1 MLPKAKF
8 RGKLIFCMMGTGKTY
23 LANQSADITDTDKIY
38 CDILLTTPAGL
49 LDMMRALAPK
59 QHGLLHR
66 LALKCIREELDKGNT
81 VLTGSTM
88 FGKHC
93 HAAYGFDDPALLV
106 ERAISVDRPNRKA
119 IKYGKAQSVIDRFFA
134 ICEKNGIP
142 VTDIG
147 YNYLSKYLLT

>member
-1 MLPKAKF
+1 MVIKAKF

-23 LANQSADITDTDKIY
+23 LANQSTDIIDTDKIY
-38 CDILLTTPAGL
+38 CGILLTTPAGL
-49 LDMMRALAPK
+49 LDMMGTLTPE
-59 QHGLLHR
+59 QHGTLHR
-66 LALKCIREELDKGNT
+66 IALKCIREELGKGNT

-106 ERAISVDRPNRKA
+106 ERAVAVDRPNRRA
-119 IKYGKAQSVIDRFFA
+119 IKYDKAQSVIDRFFA
-134 ICEKNGIP
+134 ICEKNEIP